1 MEETKEQGPSLGV
14 LIAILAALVVGVI
27 LIFAM
32 LEIAIPK
39 VDIPETPV
47 QSESVVPDET
57 MPLPS
62 FCPHCGDKL
71 PSSFRWEQFCPYCG
85 EPVRWEAER

>member
-1 MEETKEQGPSLGV
+1 M
-14 LIAILAALVVGVI
+14 IAILAALVIGVV

-32 LEIAIPK
+32 LEITIPK

-47 QSESVVPDET
+47 QSESLTQKEESPA
-57 MPLPS
+57 PS

-71 PSSFRWEQFCPYCG
+71 PASFQWEQFCPYCG
-85 EPVRWEAER
+85 EQAQWEAEG